1 MQQVFL
7 LRLPGM
13 ARVIGT
19 AVLVGLAMVAS
30 PAAAQD
36 TGTVS
41 GTVVDTSGQVVPG
54 ATVTLTNEATAD
66 ARTAVSTEVGA
77 FAFRAV
83 APGTYTLR
91 VELQGFRT
99 FEQKK
104 NVLNASSQLDL
115 GNVKLEVGT
124 LTEVISVVSEGATI
138 ETKNSDY
145 SGLLTSTQI
154 SQIQSRGRDVVNL
167 LRLLPGV
174 HYEADIEAMGDSF
187 GSQIPNIGGMRKH
200 WNQVTVDGLNGNE
213 LSGTN
218 RMNSS
223 INLDAIAEVKVL
235 LNTYKAEFGHSGG
248 ANIEIVSKSG
258 SSDYRGSAYW
268 YGKRD
273 KWNAT
278 PWENNRAGL
287 AKPKLHVD
295 TPGANLGGPVKIPG
309 LWDQGNDKKLFFF
322 YSFEGPQVQRPGQV
336 RLYRMPT
343 ALERQGDFSQTFDAN
358 GRLINIKDPQSTAA
372 CNVTTGGAGCFTG
385 NKIPADRLD
394 PNALALLS
402 LMPLPNTTSA
412 NNAYNF
418 RRQETSTNPRFNH
431 LIRLD
436 NRPSGANTIWGSVR
450 TWRSSQYGSEITAGP
465 AKWGFFNGSYVS
477 GDNSVNGGWNHV
489 IGSTGVNE
497 LSAGY
502 RRATEGFGTKTD
514 ADLTHILKSSIGYK
528 LGQFTQLNTLG
539 VIPTATFG
547 LATTGVDS
555 PDFTYD
561 SRLGSTAFD
570 TLMSVRDNL
579 TLTRGRHTWKFGGHL
594 EFMTNNE
601 ARGGTWMGQFQFAN
615 STSNP
620 LNTNFAF
627 SNAVLGVYQQY
638 TETSRYGETHNR
650 QLWSEWYGQDTFQI
664 TPRLTF
670 DYGVR
675 FLLYTP
681 YWRPDKQISNFEL
694 SAYSRANAPRLYQ
707 PALVNGTRVAVDPI
721 TGQTLNQIYIGAY
734 VPGTGNTANGLVLQ
748 TDPGVPRGFREVLA
762 PAPEPRIGISWDLSG
777 EGRMVLHSSAGIFHN
792 ARLGGGSSG
801 NLRNPP
807 YVLNPIIPNNTMA
820 TTFVSGVTLVNRPGN
835 IEALETDYKTP
846 SSYNWSAGL
855 RRELGWGTSMDATYA
870 GSVGR
875 NLEMYYNLNAV
886 PDGTKFVDLNPAAHD
901 PGSTSATAL
910 LADDF
915 LRPISGYAAIRTRGN
930 SGTSDYHS
938 LQVQVNRRYIRGVQ
952 FGGAYTLQRAR
963 GLADEDPGNLSI
975 ALNRP
980 RDYFYSELAQSNRHS
995 LVINYSWDISQ
1006 DRFKSRPVHYALD
1019 GWQLSGENA
1028 FVTGDWAPIILTTTD
1043 NFDFTGGDGGNGGD
1057 LGGGFRIVRPDMTCD
1072 PMAQTGS
1079 PLTGWFDKSCFARP
1093 SGRGDYG
1100 DAPRNAVRRPGIKNW
1115 NLALFKN
1122 FQISG
1127 RKSFQYRLEVYNV
1140 LNNVQFADVDRTA
1153 RFDTTGA
1160 QVNANFGTAIGI
1172 SNPTRP
1178 PRVIQMS
1185 VRFNF

>member
-1 MQQVFL
+1 MLSSCSVRRFVRAL
-7 LRLPGM
+7 GAACLVVTLS
-13 ARVIGT
+13 AGT
-19 AVLVGLAMVAS
+19 AG
-30 PAAAQD
+30 AAGMQD
-36 TGTVS
+36 TGTIA
-41 GTVVDTSGQVVPG
+41 GTVVDTSGQIVPG
-54 ATVTLTNEATAD
+54 AAVTLTNESTAD
-66 ARTAVSTEVGA
+66 TRTATTSDRGA

-83 APGTYTLR
+83 PPGTYTVR

-104 NVLNASSQLDL
+104 NVLNASSHLDL
-115 GNVKLEVGT
+115 GNVRLEVGT
-124 LTEVISVVSEGATI
+124 LSEVVSVVAEGATI

-213 LSGTN
+213 LSGTS

-258 SSDYRGSAYW
+258 SSRYSGSAYW

-273 KWNAT
+273 AWNAT

-295 TPGANLGGPVKIPG
+295 TPGFNLGGPVRIPG
-309 LWDQGNDKKLFFF
+309 LWDQGSDKKLFFF
-322 YSFEGPQVQRPGQV
+322 YSFEAPQVQRPGPV

-358 GRLINIKDPQSTAA
+358 GRLINIKDPLSSAA
-372 CNVTTGGAGCFTG
+372 CNVTTGGAGCFPG
-385 NKIPADRLD
+385 NKIPANRLD

-418 RRQETSTNPRFNH
+418 QRQETSSNPRFNN

-436 NRPSGANTIWGSVR
+436 HRPSGSNTIWGSLR
-450 TWRSSQYGSEITAGP
+450 TWSSSQYGSEITAGP
-465 AKWGFFNGSYVS
+465 AKWGFFDGSYVS

-489 IGSTGVNE
+489 LGSNGVNE
-497 LSAGY
+497 LSAGW
-502 RRATEGFGTKTD
+502 RRATEGFGTKND
-514 ADLTHILKSSIGYK
+514 SDLNHILKSNVGYG
-528 LGQFTQLNTLG
+528 LGQFTDLNTVG
-539 VIPTATFG
+539 TIPTVTFG
-547 LATTGVDS
+547 LATTGVTS

-579 TLTRGRHTWKFGGHL
+579 TLTRGHHTWKFGGHF

-601 ARGGTWMGQFQFAN
+601 ARGGTWMGQFQFNNNAN
-615 STSNP
+615 NP
-620 LNTNFAF
+620 LNTNFAL

-638 TETSRYGETHNR
+638 TETSAYGVTHNR
-650 QLWSEWYGQDTFQI
+650 QLWSEWYAQDTWQA
-664 TPRLTF
+664 TPRMTV
-670 DYGVR
+670 DYGLR
-675 FLLYTP
+675 FLVYTP
-681 YWRPDKQISNFEL
+681 YWRPDQQISNFDP
-694 SAYSRANAPRLYQ
+694 AKYDPKAAPRLYQ
-707 PALVNGTRVAVDPI
+707 PALVNGTRVALDPVS
-721 TGQTLNQIYIGAY
+721 GQVLNQIYIGAY
-734 VPGTGNTANGLVLQ
+734 VPNTGNTANGMVLQ

-762 PAPEPRIGISWDLSG
+762 PAPEPRVGFTWDVSG
-777 EGRMVLHSSAGIFHN
+777 EGKMALHASAGIFHN
-792 ARLGGGSSG
+792 ARLGGGSAG

-807 YVLNPIIPNNTMA
+807 YITNPVIPNNTMA
-820 TTFVSGVTLVNRPGN
+820 NTFVPGVSLLLAPST
-835 IEALETDYKTP
+835 IEALETQYKTP
-846 SSYNWSAGL
+846 SSYNWSAGF

-870 GSVGR
+870 GSAGR
-875 NLEMYYNLNAV
+875 NMEMYYNLNAV
-886 PDGTKFVDLNPAAHD
+886 PDGAKFDPANHD
-901 PGSTSATAL
+901 PGSTNPNAVL
-910 LADDF
+910 PDNF
-915 LRPISGYAAIRTRGN
+915 LRPYSGYGAIRVRGN

-938 LQVQVNRRYIRGVQ
+938 LQVQVNRRYIHGVQ

-975 ALNRP
+975 TLNRP

-995 LVINYSWDISQ
+995 LVINYSWDLSQ
-1006 DRFKSRPVHYALD
+1006 DRFTNAVLHQALD

-1028 FVTGDWAPIILTTTD
+1028 FVSGDWAPVILTTTD

-1057 LGGGFRIVRPDMTCD
+1057 LGGGLRIVRPDMTCD
-1072 PMAQTGS
+1072 PMASTGS
-1079 PLTGWFDKSCFARP
+1079 PLTGWFDTSCFARP

-1122 FQISG
+1122 FRLG
-1127 RKSFQYRLEVYNV
+1127 GTRSFQYRLEAYNV
-1140 LNNVQFADVDRTA
+1140 LNNVQFQDVDRTA
-1153 RFDTTGA
+1153 RFDATGA

-1172 SNPTRP
+1172 ASPTRA

-1185 VRFNF
+1185 LRFNF